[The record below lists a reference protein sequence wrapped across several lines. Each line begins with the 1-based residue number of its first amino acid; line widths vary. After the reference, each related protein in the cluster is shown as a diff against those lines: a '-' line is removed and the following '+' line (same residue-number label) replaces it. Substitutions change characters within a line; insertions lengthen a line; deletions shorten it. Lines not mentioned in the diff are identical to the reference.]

1 MTREELEKMADLAKL
16 SLAGEDVDT
25 LLRDMDNVI
34 EFANTIL
41 AVEPVEVDLPEE
53 NPDAQSLRE
62 DVMEASSPIEQI
74 LQNASEQWDGYFVA
88 LFAGIL
94 QYQWDGYF
102 VARKMGGAVDE

>member
-74 LQNASEQWDGYFVA
+74 LQNASEH
-88 LFAGIL
+88 
-94 QYQWDGYF
+94 WDGYF